1 MKSLAKEPTS
11 ATEDQKTSA
20 TSQAAD
26 SAATSTASSAESQT
40 STAADKK
47 SKAKVDPRDQQ
58 IADLK
63 QQLDQKDDQML
74 RAQAEVVNMQ
84 NRFKKE
90 QASIIKYDGQTLAKD
105 VLPVLDNLER
115 ALATNADDAA
125 AQQLKKGVEMV
136 YGHLQEA
143 LKKHAVTEVPAAGE
157 KFDPNI
163 HQAVQTVPATDD
175 HPAET
180 VVQVLQK
187 GYLFKDRTLRP
198 AMVVVAQ

>member
-1 MKSLAKEPTS
+1 MNSLAKESTS
-11 ATEDQKTSA
+11 ATDEQT
-20 TSQAAD
+20 
-26 SAATSTASSAESQT
+26 TSTASQAATKAAAQPADSQT
-40 STAADKK
+40 DTAAKDQA
-47 SKAKVDPRDQQ
+47 KAKVDPRDQQ

-90 QASIIKYDGQTLAKD
+90 QASTIKYDGQALAKD

-115 ALATNADDAA
+115 ALATQADDAA

-136 YGHLQEA
+136 YGHLQDA
-143 LKKHAVTEVPAAGE
+143 LKKHAITEVPAAGE

-163 HQAVQTVPATDD
+163 HQAVQTVPASDE
-175 HPAET
+175 HPADT

>member
-1 MKSLAKEPTS
+1 MKSLAKKPTSTTEPTES
-11 ATEDQKTSA
+11 AASQAA
-20 TSQAAD
+20 TSAAD
-26 SAATSTASSAESQT
+26 SATVKPAEKAKK
-40 STAADKK
+40 AAK
-47 SKAKVDPRDQQ
+47 KVDPKEAQ
-58 IADLK
+58 IADLTK
-63 QQLDQKDDQML
+63 QLAAKDDQLL
-74 RAQAEVVNMQ
+74 RAQAELVNMQ

-115 ALATNADDAA
+115 ALATEATDETAK
-125 AQQLKKGVEMV
+125 QLKKGVEMV

-143 LKKHAVTEVPAAGE
+143 LKKHSVTEVAADGE
-157 KFDPNI
+157 TFDPTI
-163 HQAVQTVPATDD
+163 HQAVQTVPADKD

>member
-1 MKSLAKEPTS
+1 MKSLAKKPIS
-11 ATEDQKTSA
+11 ATEPTESVASQTA
-20 TSQAAD
+20 TPAAD
-26 SAATSTASSAESQT
+26 SAT
-40 STAADKK
+40 KK
-47 SKAKVDPRDQQ
+47 SAGKAKKAAPKVDPREAQ

-63 QQLDQKDDQML
+63 QQLDAKDDQLL
-74 RAQAEVVNMQ
+74 RAQAELVNMQ

-90 QASIIKYDGQTLAKD
+90 QASIIKYDGQALAKD

-115 ALATNADDAA
+115 ALAADATDETAN
-125 AQQLKKGVEMV
+125 QLKKGVEMV

-143 LKKHAVTEVPAAGE
+143 LKKHSVTEVPADGVT
-157 KFDPNI
+157 FDPNV
-163 HQAVQTVPATDD
+163 HQAVQTVPADKD

>member
-1 MKSLAKEPTS
+1 MKSLAKKPTS
-11 ATEDQKTSA
+11 ATEPAESA
-20 TSQAAD
+20 TSQTATSAAESATSAAAD
-26 SAATSTASSAESQT
+26 QAEKVT
-40 STAADKK
+40 
-47 SKAKVDPRDQQ
+47 AKVDPREAQ
-58 IADLK
+58 IADLS
-63 QQLDQKDDQML
+63 QQLAAKDDQLL
-74 RAQAEVVNMQ
+74 RAQAELVNMQ

-90 QASIIKYDGQTLAKD
+90 QASIIKYDGQALAKD

-115 ALATNADDAA
+115 ALAADATDETAT
-125 AQQLKKGVEMV
+125 QLKKGVEMV

-143 LKKHAVTEVPAAGE
+143 LKKHAVTEVPADGE
-157 KFDPNI
+157 TFDPNV
-163 HQAVQTVPATDD
+163 HQAVQTVPADKD